1 MSRDV
6 HLGVCMASSNSR
18 PSRQNSGGYDFGGY
32 VPGADYGPRRHPRW
46 KAIVAIVLIL
56 GMVGLYALF
65 V

>member
-1 MSRDV
+1 
-6 HLGVCMASSNSR
+6 MASSNSR